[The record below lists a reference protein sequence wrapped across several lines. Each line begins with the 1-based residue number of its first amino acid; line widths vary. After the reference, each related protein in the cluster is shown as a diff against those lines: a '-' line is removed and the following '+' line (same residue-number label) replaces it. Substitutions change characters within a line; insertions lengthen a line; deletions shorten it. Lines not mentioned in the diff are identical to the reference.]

1 MKKIILLLLVLI
13 IAIGGYIGFN
23 YYQKIYA
30 PAVISSE
37 YKVLYI
43 SSNWD
48 YKTLLM
54 ALKDSVWLESASN
67 FDWVAQQKNYPKR
80 VKPGKYKIEANWNNA
95 QIIDRLRSG
104 EQIPVK
110 VTFNNQRTI
119 AQLAGA
125 VSKYLEA
132 DSVEFLNYFIDNK
145 TVGKYGFNKAT
156 FPALFIPNTY
166 QFFWNTSP
174 EKFVNR
180 MAQEF
185 KIFWNTKRKAKATKL
200 NLTQSEVVTL
210 ASIVEEETKMNDE
223 KPQVAGV
230 YLNRLRK
237 NMLLQADPTLIFG
250 IGDFSIRRVLNIH
263 KKINSPY
270 NTYLNKGLP
279 PGPIRIPEISSV
291 DAVLNPQNHMFLYFC
306 AKEDFSGYH
315 NFATNYRDHI
325 NNARRYQ
332 QALNERKIYN

>member
-1 MKKIILLLLVLI
+1 
-13 IAIGGYIGFN
+13 
-23 YYQKIYA
+23 
-30 PAVISSE
+30 
-37 YKVLYI
+37 
-43 SSNWD
+43 
-48 YKTLLM
+48 
-54 ALKDSVWLESASN
+54 
-67 FDWVAQQKNYPKR
+67 
-80 VKPGKYKIEANWNNA
+80 
-95 QIIDRLRSG
+95 
-104 EQIPVK
+104 
-110 VTFNNQRTI
+110 
-119 AQLAGA
+119 
-125 VSKYLEA
+125 
-132 DSVEFLNYFIDNK
+132 
-145 TVGKYGFNKAT
+145 
-156 FPALFIPNTY
+156 
-166 QFFWNTSP
+166 
-174 EKFVNR
+174 

-185 KIFWNTKRKAKATKL
+185 KSFWNTKRKAKATKL

-223 KPQVAGV
+223 KPRVSGV

-270 NTYLNKGLP
+270 NTYLYKGLP
-279 PGPIRIPEISSV
+279 PGPIRIPEISSI

-332 QALNERKIYN
+332 KALNQRKIYN